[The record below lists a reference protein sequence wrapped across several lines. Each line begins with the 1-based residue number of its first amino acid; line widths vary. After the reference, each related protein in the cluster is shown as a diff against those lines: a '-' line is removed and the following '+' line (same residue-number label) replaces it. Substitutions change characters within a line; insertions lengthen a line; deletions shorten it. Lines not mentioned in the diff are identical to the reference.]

1 MAEASAYTMAET
13 LHVTGGNGINYA
25 YRQVGNDDAEPLLL
39 LQHFRGNLDNW
50 DRALIDTLAAG
61 RRVIVFD
68 NVGVGATTGTTPAS
82 IGDMAQDAITFID
95 TLNLSH
101 VDVLGF
107 SIGSFIAQEIALTR
121 PALIRKII
129 LASAAPQG
137 APGMHG
143 WVSDIIDAVGAPQVN
158 ADGVLHA
165 FFRDSPTSRAAGTA
179 YLHRLA
185 ERSTDRDQPTTWH
198 TRNAQYDAVLKWGTP
213 NLSLLQ
219 RVTAI
224 TQPVF
229 VTNGDDDRMI
239 QPWYSHLLHNLLP
252 QSHIKLY
259 PDSAHGFLFQHSAE
273 FSTDVLKF
281 LND

>member
-1 MAEASAYTMAET
+1 MTDASAYTMAET
-13 LHVTGGNGINYA
+13 LHVTGDNGISYA
-25 YRQVGNDDAEPLLL
+25 YRQVRRDDAEPLVL

-50 DRALIDTLAAG
+50 DRALIDALAAG

-82 IGDMAQDAITFID
+82 IADMAQDAITFLD
-95 TLNLSH
+95 AMALPQ
-101 VDVLGF
+101 VDLLGF

-121 PALIRKII
+121 PAIVRKIV

-143 WVSDIIDAVGAPQVN
+143 WVSDIIDAVGSPQVN

-165 FFRDSPTSRAAGTA
+165 FFRDSPTSRAAGTD
-179 YLHRLA
+179 YLHRLG
-185 ERSTDRDQPTTWH
+185 ERSTDRDEPTTWH

-213 NLSLLQ
+213 NLSMLQ
-219 RVTAI
+219 RVNAI

-229 VTNGDDDRMI
+229 VTNGDNDRMI
-239 QPWYSHLLHNLLP
+239 EPWYSHLLHSLLP
-252 QSHIKLY
+252 HSDLKLY